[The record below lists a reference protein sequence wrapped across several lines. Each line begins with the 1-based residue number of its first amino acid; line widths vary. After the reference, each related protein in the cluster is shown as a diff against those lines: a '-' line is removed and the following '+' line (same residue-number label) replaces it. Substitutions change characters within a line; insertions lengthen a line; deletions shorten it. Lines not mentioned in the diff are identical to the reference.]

1 MKPKRFYAL
10 RIISVFYKAL
20 ALILVLSCIGA
31 VGYVSVQAIQSPLS
45 DFYDFQT
52 WVAQTLTLV
61 VGGGMLSL
69 TLYVLAQLID
79 VQISTHE
86 RLNEIAKALNKTVES
101 TEKIAVELHL
111 VHHLPSDMIWFAVSS
126 AF

>member
-10 RIISVFYKAL
+10 RLVSVVYKAL
-20 ALILVLSCIGA
+20 ALILSLSCIGA
-31 VGYVSVQAIQSPLS
+31 VGYVSIQAIQSPLS

-61 VGGGMLSL
+61 IGGGMLSL
-69 TLYVLAQLID
+69 TLFVLAQLID

-86 RLNEIAKALNKTVES
+86 RLNE
-101 TEKIAVELHL
+101 
-111 VHHLPSDMIWFAVSS
+111 S
-126 AF
+126 AEQDRRKYGKKPQWRCTSFIIHPVT